1 MQDDFT
7 VFWNNNA
14 RARALFD
21 DLLARSAQNAYDDDY
36 LAVLDAY
43 EKEAPDHPHLYIF
56 AARYMLAHGDA
67 PAAAAYGQRAFLLR
81 PVNHAVWDVLARA
94 YTALGRYDDALV
106 MQGYAENLFRVP
118 LSLDIP
124 SAALTPGALDRL
136 SVALGVASFAPFAI
150 CRMRYSAERGLSGQD
165 GIFAREFL
173 PVSPHISPRY
183 YVGVYAEQEPRKSKS
198 WLLDA
203 VRRTPGAA
211 VHEGGDF
218 TFDIMRGEPARG
230 RSEIDVP
237 QDTEIVLPIIG
248 TADDQKIRFETS
260 AVRDTTWLNPGA
272 PNFFRLSEPAAI
284 SSDRDYIVGTPVR
297 IGHDP
302 SRRRLVLNI
311 LVDALAWSIVRD
323 RFEEEMP
330 YTYDFFSKGIIF
342 DNHFSVAEY
351 TYPSL
356 ATIETGMYPH
366 HSGLFAGDVAIEL
379 RPDCITLSERMKARG
394 YAAAS
399 LMEEGV
405 GIYNGTTRGYD
416 RLIVTPYRLHA
427 HDCAERAIR
436 LLEGMG
442 DADHFIFLHTTNIH
456 AEAAEFCQFSSSVQ
470 QRLSLRDRLSAP
482 DERVPSPYLVPN
494 ALSKA
499 AFWQG
504 VRDTDRALGTLF
516 SYLERRYSPDEYIV
530 NLYSDHG
537 VSIFNECEDIA
548 NPAMTHAAWMMR
560 GAGVPEGVT
569 ANELTSAVDIYPA
582 LGALCDFPVDAYVD
596 GVLPKAFGGTG
607 REIAFS
613 NSLFPTKAY
622 YLAARSETH
631 TLRLTVAD
639 AVEHD
644 GTVDLS
650 RAEVAIYPHAHE
662 GDADY
667 ATDSAELRSFFYP
680 RVREFLRGIN
690 NNGEIFPSPQST

>member
-7 VFWNNNA
+7 TFWNNNA

-21 DLLARSAQNAYDDDY
+21 DLLARCERSAYDNDY
-36 LAVLDAY
+36 LAVLDDY
-43 EKEAPDHPHLYIF
+43 EKESPDHPHLYIF

-67 PAAAAYGQRAFLLR
+67 AAAADYGARAFLLR
-81 PVNHAVWDVLARA
+81 PSNHAVWDVLARA

-106 MQGYAENLFRVP
+106 MQGYAENLYRVP
-118 LSLDIP
+118 ISLNIP
-124 SAALTPGALDRL
+124 PAALTPAALDRL
-136 SVALGVASFAPFAI
+136 SVALGVASYAPFAI
-150 CRMRYSAERGLSGQD
+150 CRMSYSPARGLSGQD
-165 GIFAREFL
+165 GLFAREFL
-173 PVSPHISPRY
+173 PVSPHISPSY
-183 YVGVYAEQEPRKSKS
+183 YVGVYAEQEPRMSKS
-198 WLLDA
+198 WLIDT

-211 VHEGGDF
+211 AHAGGDF
-218 TFDIMRGEPARG
+218 TFDIMRAAPARG
-230 RSEIDVP
+230 KTEIDP
-237 QDTEIVLPIIG
+237 QGAEIVLPVIG
-248 TADDQKIRFETS
+248 TADDQKIRFET
-260 AVRDTTWLNPGA
+260 RTLDNTTWLNPGA
-272 PNFFRLSEPAAI
+272 PNFFRLSARTAI

-311 LVDALAWSIVRD
+311 LVDALAWSIVRE
-323 RFEEEMP
+323 RFREEMP
-330 YTYDFFSKGIIF
+330 NAHDFFGKGLIF

-366 HSGLFAGDVAIEL
+366 HSGLVSGSVAIEL
-379 RPDCITLSERMKARG
+379 RPDCITLSERMKERG
-394 YAAAS
+394 YATS
-399 LMEEGV
+399 NLLGEGV
-405 GIYNGTTRGYD
+405 GIYNGVTRGYD
-416 RLIVTPYRLHA
+416 RLIVTTYRLHA
-427 HDCAERAIR
+427 YDGVERAIR

-442 DADHFIFLHTTNIH
+442 DADHFIFLHMMDIH
-456 AEAAEFCQFSSSVQ
+456 AEASEFFQFSSSVQ
-470 QRLSLRDRLSAP
+470 QRLSLADRLSAP

-494 ALSKA
+494 ALSGA

-504 VRDTDRALGTLF
+504 VRDVDRALGTLF
-516 SYLERRYSPDEYIV
+516 SYLERHYAPDDYIV

-560 GAGVPEGVT
+560 GAGVPEGVR
-569 ANELTSAVDIYPA
+569 ADELTSAVDIYRA

-596 GVLPKAFGGTG
+596 GVLPKIFGGTG

-631 TLRLTVAD
+631 TLRLSVAD
-639 AVEHD
+639 AVEQD

-650 RAEVAIYPHAHE
+650 RAEVKIYPRDHE
-662 GDADY
+662 GETAY
-667 ATDSAELRSFFYP
+667 AVDSAELRAFFYP
-680 RVREFLRGIN
+680 RVREFLRGID